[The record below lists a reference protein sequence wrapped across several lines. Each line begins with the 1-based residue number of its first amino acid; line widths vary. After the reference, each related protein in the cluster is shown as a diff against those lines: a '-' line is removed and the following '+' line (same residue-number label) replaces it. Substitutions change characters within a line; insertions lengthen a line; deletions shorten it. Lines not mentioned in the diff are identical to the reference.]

1 MKLTPVFRHNT
12 PDMETFI
19 IVLLV
24 LTSIAAV
31 TVIVERALA
40 LREEK
45 VAPRALTEA
54 VVNYSTP
61 RDLQMLKSVCSQ
73 NASPLAKLLL
83 FSAEHLDMP
92 KSENSAL
99 VETRARYE
107 ISKLERGLVV
117 LEIIVGIAPLMGLV
131 GTIFGLIS
139 LFGSMDT
146 GAAANTGKFANGI
159 SIALYATLMGLVI
172 AIPALIS
179 WSYFS
184 RKVEAFAVKMEAVC
198 DEFLRK
204 HYRNET
210 AVAEAAAGA
219 QRAAAAAAKSH

>member
-1 MKLTPVFRHNT
+1 
-12 PDMETFI
+12 METFI
-19 IVLLV
+19 FILLV
-24 LTSIAAV
+24 VTSVTAV
-31 TVIVERALA
+31 MFIVERGLA
-40 LREEK
+40 LRERN
-45 VAPRALTEA
+45 VVPQPLTDA
-54 VVNYSTP
+54 VLNYGSI
-61 RDLQMLKSVCSQ
+61 RDLQMLKSVCAQ

-83 FSAEHLDMP
+83 FSADHLDMP
-92 KSENSAL
+92 KGENSAL

-107 ISKLERGLVV
+107 ISKLERGLVA

-139 LFGSMDT
+139 LFASMDT
-146 GAAANTGKFANGI
+146 GTVANSAKFANGI

-184 RKVEAFAVKMEAVC
+184 RKVETFAVRMEAIC

-204 HYRNET
+204 HYRTENSQSD
-210 AVAEAAAGA
+210 AA
-219 QRAAAAAAKSH
+219 RASAPAKSH

>member
-1 MKLTPVFRHNT
+1 MIRHNT
-12 PDMETFI
+12 LHMETFI
-19 IVLLV
+19 LILLV
-24 LTSIAAV
+24 VTSITAV
-31 TVIVERALA
+31 TFIVERGLA
-40 LREEK
+40 LREHK
-45 VAPRALTEA
+45 VVPQALTEA
-54 VVNYSTP
+54 VLNYGSG

-83 FSAEHLDMP
+83 FSADHLDMP
-92 KSENSAL
+92 KSENSSL

-107 ISKLERGLVV
+107 VSKLERGLVA

-139 LFGSMDT
+139 LFASMDT
-146 GAAANTGKFANGI
+146 GTASNSAKFANGI

-184 RKVEAFAVKMEAVC
+184 RKVETFAVRMEAIC

-204 HYRNET
+204 HYRTESASND
-210 AVAEAAAGA
+210 AAASSP
-219 QRAAAAAAKSH
+219 RASASAKSH

>member
-1 MKLTPVFRHNT
+1 MKPKPVFRHNT

-19 IVLLV
+19 IILLV
-24 LTSIAAV
+24 ATSITAV

-54 VVNYSTP
+54 VVNYATP
-61 RDLQMLKSVCSQ
+61 RDLQMLKSVSSQ
-73 NASPLAKLLL
+73 NSSPLAKLLL
-83 FSAEHLDMP
+83 FSVDHLDMP
-92 KSENSAL
+92 KGENTAL

-139 LFGSMDT
+139 LFASMDT
-146 GAAANTGKFANGI
+146 GTASNSAKFANGI

-210 AVAEAAAGA
+210 VEKAAVAARGA
-219 QRAAAAAAKSH
+219 AAAAAAKSH

>member
-1 MKLTPVFRHNT
+1 
-12 PDMETFI
+12 METFI
-19 IVLLV
+19 IILLV
-24 LTSIAAV
+24 VTSVTAV

-45 VAPRALTEA
+45 ITPKALSEA
-54 VVNYSTP
+54 VFNYGSA

-83 FSAEHLDMP
+83 FSADHLDMP
-92 KSENSAL
+92 KAENSAL

-107 ISKLERGLVV
+107 ISKLERFLVV

-139 LFGSMDT
+139 LFASMDT
-146 GAAANTGKFANGI
+146 GTASNSAKFANGI

-184 RKVEAFAVKMEAVC
+184 RKVETFAVKMEAVC

-204 HYRNET
+204 HYRTEH
-210 AVAEAAAGA
+210 AGHEAATAA
-219 QRAAAAAAKSH
+219 ARAATKSA